1 MALLFKYITACQLIE
16 RQVIA
21 IYGPS
26 TPYAS
31 SAVQALCNQFGI
43 PHLQIDWGYHQTS
56 RGYALN
62 VHPHYLAFGQ
72 ALYDYVQKAEYWDT
86 VAVIY
91 SREESL
97 LKFDY
102 LLRTFDQPL
111 MLRKWDVSNDN
122 QKYVI
127 KQFKITQTHFRFIV
141 DIPFWEI
148 QEFLALVSDLNFILL
163 S

>member
-91 SREESL
+91 SREES
-97 LKFDY
+97 KCAY
-102 LLRTFDQPL
+102 
-111 MLRKWDVSNDN
+111 
-122 QKYVI
+122 
-127 KQFKITQTHFRFIV
+127 
-141 DIPFWEI
+141 
-148 QEFLALVSDLNFILL
+148 
-163 S
+163 